1 VTGNAFDYQFLL
13 KNAKTAENVIL
24 DQHSNSEC
32 RMIERSFV
40 RKRAMSGELL
50 EPADIMKQGR
60 NLGKAQVII
69 YSPCGEYMCC
79 MSMNI
84 DL

>member
-1 VTGNAFDYQFLL
+1 MV
-13 KNAKTAENVIL
+13 
-24 DQHSNSEC
+24 
-32 RMIERSFV
+32 ERSSV
-40 RKRAMSGELL
+40 RERAMPDKLIKS
-50 EPADIMKQGR
+50 ADIMEQSSDFSQ
-60 NLGKAQVII
+60 AQVII

>member
-1 VTGNAFDYQFLL
+1 
-13 KNAKTAENVIL
+13 
-24 DQHSNSEC
+24 
-32 RMIERSFV
+32 
-40 RKRAMSGELL
+40 MSGELL